1 MKNLTGKMNFTGIR
15 ALGANALLALLL
27 LPASASA
34 LQAEA
39 AKQAQKYKVTASVE
53 HLGEVV
59 AAPIIIVEE
68 GTTARVFRGEA
79 DEPPDFTMG
88 VLVQSRDGDEVQIS
102 LDYSSGNLSAQPN
115 LVVPLGKPYQTST
128 KKVVLNLQVDLYED

>member
-1 MKNLTGKMNFTGIR
+1 MKNLTGTMKLTGIR
-15 ALGANALLALLL
+15 ALGTSALLALLL

-34 LQAEA
+34 LQVED

-59 AAPIIIVEE
+59 AAPVMVVEE
-68 GTTARVFRGEA
+68 GTAARVFRGEA

-102 LDYSSGNLSAQPN
+102 LDYSSGNLSAQQN
-115 LVVPLGKPYQTST
+115 LVVPIGEPYRTST
-128 KKVVLNLQVDLYED
+128 EKVVLNLQVDLFED